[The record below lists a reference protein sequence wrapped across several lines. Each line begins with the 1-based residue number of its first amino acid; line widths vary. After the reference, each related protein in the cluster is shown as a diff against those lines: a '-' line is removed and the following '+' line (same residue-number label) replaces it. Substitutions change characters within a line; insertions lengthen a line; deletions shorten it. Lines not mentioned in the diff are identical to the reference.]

1 MKAGQTS
8 VSYHRSSPLFLD
20 EMKFVI
26 PDCLTPDHHLYFTFC
41 HVSVKEGTE
50 NTIGYSWL
58 PLLDANQQ
66 IISGML
72 FSLKFEKFNT
82 TSNFTTSNLLKHKY
96 PSISTYGPFSL
107 GKTRIYSC
115 RFLQKLRSV
124 KTCLSRKILANL
136 VRGNHFLAV
145 NRYFKFNINSSIKL
159 TLFFQVMFLYPY
171 ALNHHLQATVES
183 VLMLISPV

>member
-1 MKAGQTS
+1 MAWESLGEDTDSRSLGSRISQPCPFTPTVSRNTEHNLHLAQIRQYEFTCKVCFIFVEDFESIFRARNICVRVELRNENNTVTALIDRNGNMVKAGQTS

-66 IISGML
+66 IISGR
-72 FSLKFEKFNT
+72 FPGQ
-82 TSNFTTSNLLKHKY
+82 NF
-96 PSISTYGPFSL
+96 
-107 GKTRIYSC
+107 
-115 RFLQKLRSV
+115 
-124 KTCLSRKILANL
+124 
-136 VRGNHFLAV
+136 
-145 NRYFKFNINSSIKL
+145 
-159 TLFFQVMFLYPY
+159 
-171 ALNHHLQATVES
+171 
-183 VLMLISPV
+183 PVGR

>member
-1 MKAGQTS
+1 MRVELRNENNTVTALIDRNGNMVKAGQTS

-66 IISGML
+66 IISG
-72 FSLKFEKFNT
+72 
-82 TSNFTTSNLLKHKY
+82 
-96 PSISTYGPFSL
+96 
-107 GKTRIYSC
+107 R
-115 RFLQKLRSV
+115 
-124 KTCLSRKILANL
+124 
-136 VRGNHFLAV
+136 
-145 NRYFKFNINSSIKL
+145 
-159 TLFFQVMFLYPY
+159 
-171 ALNHHLQATVES
+171 
-183 VLMLISPV
+183 ISPPTDC

>member
-72 FSLKFEKFNT
+72 FSLKFEKFST
-82 TSNFTTSNLLKHKY
+82 TSNFRDEQSIETYRYIDKYIQSNA
-96 PSISTYGPFSL
+96 T
-107 GKTRIYSC
+107 
-115 RFLQKLRSV
+115 
-124 KTCLSRKILANL
+124 
-136 VRGNHFLAV
+136 
-145 NRYFKFNINSSIKL
+145 IK
-159 TLFFQVMFLYPY
+159 
-171 ALNHHLQATVES
+171 
-183 VLMLISPV
+183 